1 MPGPKDSV
9 TDFNAGDPVSAS
21 QLNKIVEAV
30 RALMPV
36 HHGVFKNGAITVTH
50 PIDTNAELVEVAI
63 YNKPDDQGNPT
74 SGPAIKAA
82 TWDKEKAE
90 RINTQCEFPRWGQ
103 NASGNGTFTKDDT
116 FAFELDYFSDV
127 TVTAGMFRVGLVLD
141 GILFSVDCT
150 EKDMPTNFNSPASP

>member
-1 MPGPKDSV
+1 MPGPKD
-9 TDFNAGDPVSAS
+9 TIPDFVKGANLTAD
-21 QLNKIVEAV
+21 QLNVVVSKV
-30 RALMPV
+30 RALM
-36 HHGVFKNGAITVTH
+36 GAGPGQFTNTSFTANRRV
-50 PIDTNAELVEVAI
+50 DTGADLTEVAI